1 MSKYTTDN
9 PVSKDEN
16 QEGYYEINFVDF
28 ARGLGRHRWQSIKRG
43 STLVKKSE
51 EGQAA
56 TATDS
61 TATTTATADTTATA
75 QAAEEPKKRDKV
87 KIGLAA
93 VAVVAT
99 VVAVGLYLFI
109 VGSVKAYDE
118 F

>member
-9 PVSKDEN
+9 PVSRDEN

-28 ARGLGRHRWQSIKRG
+28 ARGLGRHRSVAIAGNQSNEVQP
-43 STLVKKSE
+43 SLKKSE

-61 TATTTATADTTATA
+61 TATITATA